1 MISPGESVQSVR
13 VLQGVEQVFCFC
25 WKNIKR
31 LHYFKQKIVSQD
43 VCTTTTRV
51 YKQMKNRCKTV
62 RSWHLSKVPRSP
74 SSPRIFQE
82 DGLCR
87 SSCGLSGSW
96 DSPYQPPQ
104 PGNHD
109 CRYWIIP
116 ELPLFGTDVVDEH
129 VWGSL
134 LGSRAF
140 WQRWHGNKMT
150 GTFTTINDRLRSD
163 GCISCRL
170 TSLRV
175 GVINDN
181 TISERHL
188 RKAGKWHNNV
198 FFV

>member
-140 WQRWHGNKMT
+140 
-150 GTFTTINDRLRSD
+150 
-163 GCISCRL
+163 
-170 TSLRV
+170 
-175 GVINDN
+175 
-181 TISERHL
+181 
-188 RKAGKWHNNV
+188 
-198 FFV
+198 

>member
-1 MISPGESVQSVR
+1 M
-13 VLQGVEQVFCFC
+13 
-25 WKNIKR
+25 
-31 LHYFKQKIVSQD
+31 
-43 VCTTTTRV
+43 CTTTTRV

-150 GTFTTINDRLRSD
+150 GMFTTINDRLRSD